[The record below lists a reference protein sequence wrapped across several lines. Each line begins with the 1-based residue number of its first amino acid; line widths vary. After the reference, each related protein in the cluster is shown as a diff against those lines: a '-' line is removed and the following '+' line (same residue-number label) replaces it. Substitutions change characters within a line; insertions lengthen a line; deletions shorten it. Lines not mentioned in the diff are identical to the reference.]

1 MPCAPTT
8 WPVSASSRPWVD
20 NFNCSKI
27 SSMNYF
33 LFCLSSLAVL
43 SSVSAADPQRIANT
57 VVLDETG
64 VKNLRIETIDVEE
77 TDFEESVFSLGR
89 IEAIPAKRSGVSSRI
104 AGRIVELKAGLGDVV
119 EAGQEVA
126 RLESRQPGDPPPS
139 IMLKAAA
146 GGLVT
151 KGNVSLGEP
160 LEPEATLMEITDLSE
175 VFAIARVPEQQAGSM
190 KPGTVA
196 HIRVASLPDEKFEGE
211 LLRFGTEA
219 DRESG
224 TIDAIFKLPNPNL
237 TIRPGMR
244 AEFSIVLSKREGV
257 MSVPRSALQGD
268 AASRFVYVKD
278 FDIKNA
284 FVKTLVEVG
293 QLNDRYAEITNGLL
307 PGDSVVT
314 RGGYSLAF
322 AGGGSV
328 SLKEALDAAHGHE
341 HNEDGSELTPEQKK
355 SKDGGKEG
363 EDGHVHA
370 AEDGGGPLWK
380 IVSGVLA
387 ALLVATLL
395 RGSKSA
401 GTDAEDGASAP
412 AKKSNTEAV

>member
-1 MPCAPTT
+1 MNRFALCALACALLSTAFAVDPER
-8 WPVSASSRPWVD
+8 AS
-20 NFNCSKI
+20 
-27 SSMNYF
+27 
-33 LFCLSSLAVL
+33 
-43 SSVSAADPQRIANT
+43 NT
-57 VVLDETG
+57 VVLDDTG

-77 TDFEESVFSLGR
+77 TDFEESIFSLGR
-89 IEAIPAKRSGVSSRI
+89 VEAIPARRSGVSSRI
-104 AGRIVELKAGLGDVV
+104 AGRIVELKAALGDVV
-119 EAGQEVA
+119 EAGQDVA

-146 GGLVT
+146 GGIVT
-151 KGNVSLGEP
+151 KGDVALGEP

-175 VFAIARVPEQQAGSM
+175 VFAIARVPEPQAGRM

-196 HIRVASLPDEKFEGE
+196 HIRVASLPDESFEGE

-237 TIRPGMR
+237 SIRPGMR

-257 MSVPRSALQGD
+257 MSIPRSALQGD

-278 FDIKNA
+278 FDLKNA
-284 FVKTLVEVG
+284 FIKTLVEVG
-293 QLNDRYAEITNGLL
+293 QVNDRFAEITNGLL

-328 SLKEALDAAHGHE
+328 SLKAALDAAHGHE
-341 HNEDGSELTPEQKK
+341 HNEDGSELSPEQKK
-355 SKDGGKEG
+355 SQDGAIG
-363 EDGHVHA
+363 EDGHA
-370 AEDGGGPLWK
+370 DADAGGGSTLWK
-380 IVSGVLA
+380 IVSGVLS
-387 ALLVATLL
+387 ALLVITVARGRKSGGMSEDEESSAT
-395 RGSKSA
+395 
-401 GTDAEDGASAP
+401 
-412 AKKSNTEAV
+412 AKKTNPEAV

>member
-1 MPCAPTT
+1 MNRFALCPLAFALLST
-8 WPVSASSRPWVD
+8 AFAVD
-20 NFNCSKI
+20 PDR
-27 SSMNYF
+27 
-33 LFCLSSLAVL
+33 V
-43 SSVSAADPQRIANT
+43 ANT
-57 VVLDETG
+57 VVLDDTG

-77 TDFEESVFSLGR
+77 TDFEESIFSLGR
-89 IEAIPAKRSGVSSRI
+89 IEAIPASRSGVSSRI
-104 AGRIVELKAGLGDVV
+104 AGRIIELKAALGDVV
-119 EAGQEVA
+119 AAGQEVA

-146 GGLVT
+146 GGIVT
-151 KGNVSLGEP
+151 KGNVALGEP

-175 VFAIARVPEQQAGSM
+175 VFAIARVPEPQAGSM

-196 HIRVASLPDEKFEGE
+196 HIRVASLPDESFEGE

-257 MSVPRSALQGD
+257 MSIPRSALQGD

-278 FDIKNA
+278 FDLKNA
-284 FVKTLVEVG
+284 FIKTLVEVG
-293 QLNDRYAEITNGLL
+293 QVNDRFAEITNGLL

-328 SLKEALDAAHGHE
+328 SLKAALDAAHGHE
-341 HNEDGSELTPEQKK
+341 HNEDGSELSPEQKK
-355 SKDGGKEG
+355 SQDGAKGG
-363 EDGHVHA
+363 DGHAHA
-370 AEDGGGPLWK
+370 EEGGGSTLWK

-387 ALLVATLL
+387 ALLVITVA
-395 RGSKSA
+395 RGRKSGGA
-401 GTDAEDGASAP
+401 AEDEESNAT
-412 AKKSNTEAV
+412 AKKSNPEAV

>member
-1 MPCAPTT
+1 
-8 WPVSASSRPWVD
+8 
-20 NFNCSKI
+20 
-27 SSMNYF
+27 MNRF
-33 LFCLSSLAVL
+33 ALCPLAFAL
-43 SSVSAADPQRIANT
+43 LSAAFAVDPDRVANT
-57 VVLDETG
+57 VVLDDTG

-77 TDFEESVFSLGR
+77 TDFEESIFSLGR
-89 IEAIPAKRSGVSSRI
+89 IEAIPASRSGVSSRI
-104 AGRIVELKAGLGDVV
+104 AGRIVELKAALGDVV
-119 EAGQEVA
+119 AVGQEVA

-146 GGLVT
+146 GGIVT
-151 KGNVSLGEP
+151 KGNVALGEP

-175 VFAIARVPEQQAGSM
+175 VFAIARVPEPQAGSM

-196 HIRVASLPDEKFEGE
+196 HIRVASLPDDNFEGE

-219 DRESG
+219 DRGSG

-257 MSVPRSALQGD
+257 MSIPRSALQGD

-278 FDIKNA
+278 FDLKNA
-284 FVKTLVEVG
+284 FIKTLVEVG
-293 QLNDRYAEITNGLL
+293 QVNDRFAEITNGLL

-328 SLKEALDAAHGHE
+328 SLKAALDAAHGHE
-341 HNEDGSELTPEQKK
+341 HNEDGSELTPDQKK
-355 SKDGGKEG
+355 SQDGSKA
-363 EDGHVHA
+363 EDGHTHSEGV
-370 AEDGGGPLWK
+370 GGNTLWK

-387 ALLVATLL
+387 VLLVITVA
-395 RGSKSA
+395 RGRKSS
-401 GTDAEDGASAP
+401 GTAEDEESSAN
-412 AKKSNTEAV
+412 AKKSNPEAV